1 MATIKELQMY
11 KNSKINELNNSF
23 NKTINQ
29 YYSILKSNLNKI
41 QNSKQTN
48 NNKNIQKIIL
58 INEYNKS
65 VNDLKVKLNK
75 SISDVNN
82 FFPPLIK
89 ITGIKRALLIGI
101 NYTNDPNN
109 ELFGCI
115 NDVKNIKNRLLT
127 NGFNES
133 DITVLTDFTEL
144 KPTKTNIINELTKLI
159 NATEDTDL
167 SFFSI
172 SSHGSFIID
181 VNNDE
186 LDGYD
191 ELVYTIDKKF
201 LIDDNLKTII
211 LELKKGA
218 TLFAFFDTCH
228 SGTMLDLPYIFMDNS
243 SYDNYSVNI
252 KNLETLGSVIA
263 ITGCADDE
271 TSADTV
277 IDDIACGAATN
288 ALLESL
294 NNNKAITWR
303 ELVKNM
309 RDYLKNNGFEQIPQI
324 SCGKF
329 EDIDTQ
335 VFI

>member
-1 MATIKELQMY
+1 M
-11 KNSKINELNNSF
+11 
-23 NKTINQ
+23 
-29 YYSILKSNLNKI
+29 
-41 QNSKQTN
+41 
-48 NNKNIQKIIL
+48 
-58 INEYNKS
+58 
-65 VNDLKVKLNK
+65 
-75 SISDVNN
+75 
-82 FFPPLIK
+82 
-89 ITGIKRALLIGI
+89 
-101 NYTNDPNN
+101 
-109 ELFGCI
+109 
-115 NDVKNIKNRLLT
+115 LT

-133 DITVLTDFTEL
+133 DITVLTDLTEQ
-144 KPTKTNIINELTKLI
+144 KPTKTNIINELTNLI
-159 NATEDTDL
+159 KATEENDL

-172 SSHGSFIID
+172 SGHGSNIKD
-181 VNNDE
+181 SNNDE

-218 TLFAFFDTCH
+218 ILFAFFDTCH

-263 ITGCADDE
+263 ITGCADYE

-294 NNNKAITWR
+294 NKNKAITWR

-329 EDIDTQ
+329 EDIDTK

>member
-1 MATIKELQMY
+1 MATIKELQIY
-11 KNSKINELNNSF
+11 KTSKINELTNSF
-23 NKTINQ
+23 NKLITQN
-29 YYSILKSNLNKI
+29 YLILILNINKI
-41 QNSKQTN
+41 QNSKQTIN
-48 NNKNIQKIIL
+48 YKSIQKNLL
-58 INEYNKS
+58 INEYIKS
-65 VNDLKVKLNK
+65 TNDLKLKLNN
-75 SISDVNN
+75 SILSVNN
-82 FFPPLIK
+82 FFPQLIK
-89 ITGIKRALLIGI
+89 ITGRKRALLIGI
-101 NYTNDPNN
+101 NYKNDPSN

-133 DITVLTDFTEL
+133 DITVLTDLTEQ
-144 KPTKTNIINELTKLI
+144 KPTKTNIINELTNLI
-159 NATEDTDL
+159 KATEENDL

-172 SSHGSFIID
+172 SGHGSNIKD
-181 VNNDE
+181 SNNDE

-218 TLFAFFDTCH
+218 ILFAFFDTCH

-263 ITGCADDE
+263 ITGCADYE

-294 NNNKAITWR
+294 NKNKAITWR

-329 EDIDTQ
+329 EDIDTK